1 MDKII
6 SYIVEIS
13 VRDKNGNVKQVFTT
27 QYAARDKAAE
37 EFDEACLNAIEKA
50 RREIILK

>member
-6 SYIVEIS
+6 AYIVEIS
-13 VRDKNGNVKQVFTT
+13 VRDKNGNVKPVYTT
-27 QYAARDKAAE
+27 EYAAQDKAAE
-37 EFDEACLNAIEKA
+37 GFDEACLNAIEKA